1 MKRFIV
7 GVLALAAGMA
17 GVFVYTGAT
26 REREYRR
33 LAATG
38 DEALA
43 ADQTVLAIEAFSGAI
58 ALKGDSM
65 LAYLKRGETYRRR
78 DDLVSALRDLR
89 TAARLDPV
97 ATRPLEQLGDVN
109 YALLD
114 YARAAERYDAYVQL
128 DDRSPTVFYKLALA
142 RYRMGLVAAAIP
154 PLRQALGVDDQ
165 FAEAYYLLG
174 LCLREQQQPAGA
186 LEALHVAVD
195 LAPGLIPAREA
206 LVDLHASLGQTSR
219 EIEQLEALAALDA
232 GRPDRSIELGLAYAR
247 AGQTELAVLTLG
259 RAAEQHPDPPRVYT
273 ALGRVWLNIAEQ
285 RGDGVALGKALEAL
299 QSLVGT
305 TATSEARTL
314 HARALLLAGDYELAR
329 RVLLQA
335 TDRFPVDPS
344 AYRLL
349 ADLAEAEGDFATARD
364 AFSKYQLLSGDP
376 DNAQLLVSN
385 AGF

>member
-7 GVLALAAGMA
+7 GVLALAVGMA
-17 GVFVYTGAT
+17 GVFVYTGVT

-58 ALKGDSM
+58 TLKSDSM

-109 YALLD
+109 YALRD

-128 DDRSPTVFYKLALA
+128 DDRSSTVFYYKLALA

-174 LCLREQQQPAGA
+174 LCLREQQQLGGA

-206 LVDLHASLGQTSR
+206 LVDLHASLGQTSG
-219 EIEQLEALAALDA
+219 EIEQLEALDA
-232 GRPDRSIELGLAYAR
+232 GRPDRNIELGLAYAR

-259 RAAEQHPDPPRVYT
+259 RTAEQHPDPPRVYA

-285 RGDGVALGKALEAL
+285 RGDRVALGKALEAL

-305 TATSEARTL
+305 TATSEALTL
-314 HARALLLAGDYELAR
+314 HARALLLAGDYGLAR

-335 TDRFPVDPS
+335 TDRFPIDPS

-349 ADLAEAEGDFATARD
+349 ADLAETEGDFATARD
-364 AFSKYQLLSGDP
+364 AFTKYQLLSGDP

>member
-1 MKRFIV
+1 MKRFVV
-7 GVLALAAGMA
+7 GVLALAVGMA
-17 GVFVYTGAT
+17 GVFVYTGVT
-26 REREYRR
+26 QEREYRR
-33 LAATG
+33 LVATG

-58 ALKGDSM
+58 TLKSDSM

-89 TAARLDPV
+89 TATRLDPV

-109 YALLD
+109 YALRD

-128 DDRSPTVFYKLALA
+128 DDRSSTVFYKLALA

-174 LCLREQQQPAGA
+174 LCLREQQQLGGA

-206 LVDLHASLGQTSR
+206 LVDLHASLGQTSG

-232 GRPDRSIELGLAYAR
+232 GRPDRNIELGLAYAR

-259 RAAEQHPDPPRVYT
+259 RTAEQHPDPARVYA

-285 RGDGVALGKALEAL
+285 RGDRVALGKALEAL

-305 TATSEARTL
+305 TATSEALTL
-314 HARALLLAGDYELAR
+314 HARALLLAGDYGLAR

-349 ADLAEAEGDFATARD
+349 ADLAETEGDFATARD
-364 AFSKYQLLSGDP
+364 AFTKYQLLSGDP

>member
-7 GVLALAAGMA
+7 WVLVLAAGMA

-58 ALKGDSM
+58 ALKSDSM

-128 DDRSPTVFYKLALA
+128 DDRSSTVFYKLALA

-165 FAEAYYLLG
+165 FAEAHYLLG
-174 LCLREQQQPAGA
+174 LCLREQQQSEGA

-206 LVDLHASLGQTSR
+206 LVDLHAALGQTSR

-285 RGDGVALGKALEAL
+285 RGDRVALGKALEAL

-349 ADLAEAEGDFATARD
+349 ADLAETEGDFATARD
-364 AFSKYQLLSGDP
+364 AFRKYQLLSGEP
-376 DNAQLLVSN
+376 DNAQLSVSN

>member
-17 GVFVYTGAT
+17 GVFVYTGVT

-33 LAATG
+33 LASTG

-58 ALKGDSM
+58 ALRSDSM

-78 DDLVSALRDLR
+78 GDLVSALRDLR

-109 YALLD
+109 YALRD
-114 YARAAERYDAYVQL
+114 YARAADRYDAYVQL
-128 DDRSPTVFYKLALA
+128 DDRSSTVFYRLALA

-154 PLRQALGVDDQ
+154 PLRQALSVDDQ

-174 LCLREQQQPAGA
+174 LCLREQQQSEAA

-195 LAPGLIPAREA
+195 LAPELIPAREA
-206 LVDLHASLGQTSR
+206 LADLHASLGQTSR
-219 EIEQLEALAALDA
+219 EIEQLEALDALDA

-259 RAAEQHPDPPRVYT
+259 RTAEQHPDPPRVYA

-285 RGDGVALGKALEAL
+285 RGDRVALGKALEAL

-305 TATSEARTL
+305 RATSEARTL

-329 RVLLQA
+329 RVLVQA

-349 ADLAEAEGDFATARD
+349 ADLAELEGDFATARD
-364 AFSKYQLLSGDP
+364 AFSKYQLLSGDLN
-376 DNAQLLVSN
+376 NAQLLVSN

>member
-7 GVLALAAGMA
+7 GVLALAVGMA
-17 GVFVYTGAT
+17 SVFVYTGVT

-58 ALKGDSM
+58 ALKSDSM

-109 YALLD
+109 YALRD

-128 DDRSPTVFYKLALA
+128 DDRSSTVFYKLALA

-174 LCLREQQQPAGA
+174 LSLREQQQLGGA

-195 LAPGLIPAREA
+195 LAPGLIPAHEA
-206 LVDLHASLGQTSR
+206 LVDLHASLGQTSS
-219 EIEQLEALAALDA
+219 EIEQLEALAALDL
-232 GRPDRSIELGLAYAR
+232 GRPDRDIELGLAYAR
-247 AGQTELAVLTLG
+247 AGQTELAVLTLA
-259 RAAEQHPDPPRVYT
+259 RTAEQHPDPPRVYA

-285 RGDGVALGKALEAL
+285 RGDRVALGKALEAL

-305 TATSEARTL
+305 TATSEALTL
-314 HARALLLAGDYELAR
+314 HARALLLAGDYGLAR

-349 ADLAEAEGDFATARD
+349 ADLAETEGDFATARD
-364 AFSKYQLLSGDP
+364 AFIKYQLLSSDP

>member
-1 MKRFIV
+1 MKWFIV
-7 GVLALAAGMA
+7 GVLALAVWMA
-17 GVFVYTGAT
+17 GVFVYTGVT

-58 ALKGDSM
+58 ALKSDSM

-78 DDLVSALRDLR
+78 NDLVSALRDLR

-97 ATRPLEQLGDVN
+97 AARPLEQLGDVN
-109 YALLD
+109 YALSD

-128 DDRSPTVFYKLALA
+128 DDRSSTVFYKLALA

-174 LCLREQQQPAGA
+174 LCLREQQQLGGA

-206 LVDLHASLGQTSR
+206 LVDLHASLGQINR

-232 GRPDRSIELGLAYAR
+232 GRPDRNIELGLAYAR

-259 RAAEQHPDPPRVYT
+259 RTAEQHPDPPRVYA
-273 ALGRVWLNIAEQ
+273 ALGQVWLNIAEE
-285 RGDGVALGKALEAL
+285 RGDRVALGKALEAL

-305 TATSEARTL
+305 TATSEALTL
-314 HARALLLAGDYELAR
+314 HARALLLAGDYGLAR

-349 ADLAEAEGDFATARD
+349 ADLAETEGDFATARD
-364 AFSKYQLLSGDP
+364 AFTKYQLLSGDP

>member
-7 GVLALAAGMA
+7 GVLALAVGMA
-17 GVFVYTGAT
+17 GVFVYTGVT
-26 REREYRR
+26 REREYRC
-33 LAATG
+33 LVATG

-58 ALKGDSM
+58 ALKSDSV

-89 TAARLDPV
+89 TATRLDPV
-97 ATRPLEQLGDVN
+97 APQPLEQLGDAN
-109 YALLD
+109 

-128 DDRSPTVFYKLALA
+128 DDRSSTVFYKLALA
-142 RYRMGLVAAAIP
+142 RYRMGFVAAAIP
-154 PLRQALGVDDQ
+154 PLRQALGVHDQ

-174 LCLREQQQPAGA
+174 LCLREQQQLGGA
-186 LEALHVAVD
+186 PEALRVAVD
-195 LAPGLIPAREA
+195 LAPGLIQAREA
-206 LVDLHASLGQTSR
+206 LVDLHASLGQTNR
-219 EIEQLEALAALDA
+219 EIEQLEALAALEA
-232 GRPDRSIELGLAYAR
+232 GRPDRNIELGLAYAR

-259 RAAEQHPDPPRVYT
+259 RTAEQHPDPPRVYA
-273 ALGRVWLNIAEQ
+273 ALGRVWLNIAQE
-285 RGDGVALGKALEAL
+285 RGDRVALGKALEAL
-299 QSLVGT
+299 QALVGT
-305 TATSEARTL
+305 TVTSEALTL
-314 HARALLLAGDYELAR
+314 HARALLLAGDYGLAR

-344 AYRLL
+344 PYRLL
-349 ADLAEAEGDFATARD
+349 ADRDDGDFATARD
-364 AFSKYQLLSGDP
+364 AFIKYRLLSGDP

>member
-17 GVFVYTGAT
+17 GVFVYTGVT

-33 LAATG
+33 LAAAG

-58 ALKGDSM
+58 ALKSDSM

-78 DDLVSALRDLR
+78 GDLVSALRDLR
-89 TAARLDPV
+89 TATRLDPV

-109 YALLD
+109 YALGD

-128 DDRSPTVFYKLALA
+128 DDRSSTVFYKLALA

-174 LCLREQQQPAGA
+174 LCLREQQQLAEA

-206 LVDLHASLGQTSR
+206 LVDLHASLGQTRR

-232 GRPDRSIELGLAYAR
+232 GRPDRNIELGLAYAR
-247 AGQTELAVLTLG
+247 AGQTDLAVLTLG
-259 RAAEQHPDPPRVYT
+259 RTAEQHPDPPRVYA

-285 RGDGVALGKALEAL
+285 RGDRVALGKALEAL

-305 TATSEARTL
+305 TATSEALTL
-314 HARALLLAGDYELAR
+314 HARALLLAGDYGLAR

-349 ADLAEAEGDFATARD
+349 ADLAETEGDFVTARD
-364 AFSKYQLLSGDP
+364 AFIKYQLLSGDP
-376 DNAQLLVSN
+376 DKAQLFVSN

>member
-1 MKRFIV
+1 MKWFIV
-7 GVLALAAGMA
+7 GVLTLAVGMA
-17 GVFVYTGAT
+17 GVFVYTGVT

-58 ALKGDSM
+58 ALKSDSM

-97 ATRPLEQLGDVN
+97 AARPLEQLGDVN
-109 YALLD
+109 YALSD

-128 DDRSPTVFYKLALA
+128 DDRSSTVFYKLALA

-165 FAEAYYLLG
+165 FAEAYYLPG
-174 LCLREQQQPAGA
+174 LCLREQQQLGGA

-206 LVDLHASLGQTSR
+206 LVDLHASLGQTNR
-219 EIEQLEALAALDA
+219 EIDQLEALAALDV
-232 GRPDRSIELGLAYAR
+232 GRPDRNIELGLAYAR

-259 RAAEQHPDPPRVYT
+259 RSAERHPDPPRVYA
-273 ALGRVWLNIAEQ
+273 ALGRVWLNIAEE
-285 RGDGVALGKALEAL
+285 RGDRVALGKALEAL

-305 TATSEARTL
+305 TATSEALTL
-314 HARALLLAGDYELAR
+314 HARALLLAGDYGLAR

-349 ADLAEAEGDFATARD
+349 ADLAETEGDFATARD
-364 AFSKYQLLSGDP
+364 AFIKYQLLSGDP

>member
-1 MKRFIV
+1 MKWFIV
-7 GVLALAAGMA
+7 GVLAWAVGMA
-17 GVFVYTGAT
+17 GVFVYTGVT

-33 LAATG
+33 LVATG

-58 ALKGDSM
+58 ALKDDSM

-89 TAARLDPV
+89 TAVRLDPV
-97 ATRPLEQLGDVN
+97 AARPLEQLGDVN
-109 YALLD
+109 YALRD

-128 DDRSPTVFYKLALA
+128 DDRSSTVFYKLALA

-174 LCLREQQQPAGA
+174 LCLREQQQLGGA

-195 LAPGLIPAREA
+195 LAPGLIQAREA
-206 LVDLHASLGQTSR
+206 LVDLHASLGQTNR

-232 GRPDRSIELGLAYAR
+232 GWPDRNIELGLAYAR

-259 RAAEQHPDPPRVYT
+259 RSAEQHPDPPRVYA
-273 ALGRVWLNIAEQ
+273 ALGRVWLNIAEE
-285 RGDGVALGKALEAL
+285 RGDRVALGKALEAL

-305 TATSEARTL
+305 TATSEALTL
-314 HARALLLAGDYELAR
+314 HARALLLAGDYGLAR

-349 ADLAEAEGDFATARD
+349 ADLAETEGDFATARD
-364 AFSKYQLLSGDP
+364 AFIKYQLLSGDP
-376 DNAQLLVSN
+376 DNAQLSVSN

>member
-1 MKRFIV
+1 MKWFIV
-7 GVLALAAGMA
+7 GVLALAVGMG
-17 GVFVYTGAT
+17 GVFVYTGVT

-58 ALKGDSM
+58 ALKSDSM

-97 ATRPLEQLGDVN
+97 AARPLEQLGDVN
-109 YALLD
+109 YALSD

-128 DDRSPTVFYKLALA
+128 DDRSSTVFYKLALA

-154 PLRQALGVDDQ
+154 PRRQALGVDDQ

-174 LCLREQQQPAGA
+174 LCLREQQQLGGA

-206 LVDLHASLGQTSR
+206 LVDLHASLGQTSG

-232 GRPDRSIELGLAYAR
+232 GRPDRNVEIGLAYAR

-259 RAAEQHPDPPRVYT
+259 RSAEQHPDPPRVYA
-273 ALGRVWLNIAEQ
+273 ALGRVWLNIAEE
-285 RGDGVALGKALEAL
+285 RGDRVALGKALEAL

-305 TATSEARTL
+305 TATSEALTL
-314 HARALLLAGDYELAR
+314 HARALLLAGDYGLAR

-349 ADLAEAEGDFATARD
+349 ADLAETEGDFATARD
-364 AFSKYQLLSGDP
+364 AFIKYQLLSGDP